1 MESSILQTNN
11 KIIKPIVLVG
21 MMGCGKS
28 EIGHRLSRALSVP
41 FIDTDAAIEE
51 AQGISVS
58 DIFEKH
64 GQEYFRRL
72 ESEKISELLEQ
83 GGSVISTGGGLVTTP
98 ENLDLIKD
106 RSISIWLQ
114 SSVATIL
121 QRVQGDD
128 SRPLLRTDNPKET
141 LEGLL
146 NARKELYS
154 KADIHINNE
163 DSPEKVLSDIQHHLG
178 KYYETA

>member
-11 KIIKPIVLVG
+11 KITKPIVLVG

-28 EIGHRLSRALSVP
+28 EIGYRLSDALSVP
-41 FIDTDAAIEE
+41 FIDTDAVIEQE
-51 AQGISVS
+51 QGMSIS

-72 ESEKISELLEQ
+72 ETKKISELLEE
-83 GGSVISTGGGLVTTP
+83 GLSVISTGGGLVTTP

-106 RSISIWLQ
+106 KSISIWLQ
-114 SSVATIL
+114 SSVSTIL

-128 SRPLLRTDNPKET
+128 SRPLLQTDNPKET

>member
-1 MESSILQTNN
+1 MQTNN
-11 KIIKPIVLVG
+11 KITKPIVLVG

-28 EIGHRLSRALSVP
+28 EIGYRLSQALSVP

-51 AQGISVS
+51 EQGMSVS
-58 DIFEKH
+58 NIFEKY

-72 ESEKISELLEQ
+72 ETKKISELLDK
-83 GGSVISTGGGLVTTP
+83 GKSVISTGGGLVTTP

-121 QRVQGDD
+121 QRLQGDD

-146 NARKELYS
+146 NTRKELYS

-163 DSPEKVLSDIQHHLG
+163 DSPEKVLLDIQHHLG